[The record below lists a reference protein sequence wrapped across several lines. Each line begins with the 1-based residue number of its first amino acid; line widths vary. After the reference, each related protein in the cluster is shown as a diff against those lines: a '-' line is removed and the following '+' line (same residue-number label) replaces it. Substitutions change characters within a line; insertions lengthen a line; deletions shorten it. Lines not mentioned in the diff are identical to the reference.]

1 MQARLLPASPAKV
14 IMSHI
19 MRTRSGIG
27 VRDAN
32 WEVDLLCKLGV
43 LRRGGLLA
51 ALLNTGFVA
60 VIQIGRA

>member
-1 MQARLLPASPAKV
+1 MQARLLPASPAKA

-43 LRRGGLLA
+43 LRTGGLA
-51 ALLNTGFVA
+51 ALENTDFVA

>member
-43 LRRGGLLA
+43 LRRGGLA
-51 ALLNTGFVA
+51 ALENTGFVA

>member
-43 LRRGGLLA
+43 LRRGGLA
-51 ALLNTGFVA
+51 ALANTGFVA